1 MESRISI
8 ITLGVRD
15 FDRAL
20 RFYRDG
26 LGFATKAKEGEPI
39 AFFQTS
45 GTRLALYPLDRLAED
60 ISPAVKPATP
70 GSFGGITLAHNVRSK
85 DAVAQTLALAEKAGG
100 KIVKPAQDTFWGGH
114 SGYFS
119 DPDGYFWEVAWGPMF
134 TFDAQG
140 ALIVGE

>member
-1 MESRISI
+1 VEPRISI
-8 ITLGVRD
+8 ITLGVTN
-15 FDRAL
+15 FDRSL

-26 LGFATKAKEGEPI
+26 LGFTTTAKEGDPV

-60 ISPAVKPATP
+60 IAADLKPAAP
-70 GSFGGITLAHNVRSK
+70 GGFGGITLAHNVRTK
-85 DAVAQTLALAEKAGG
+85 TEVAHTLALAEKAGG
-100 KIVKPAQDTFWGGH
+100 KIVKPAQDVFWGGH
-114 SGYFS
+114 SGYFA

-140 ALIVGE
+140 ALTMGV